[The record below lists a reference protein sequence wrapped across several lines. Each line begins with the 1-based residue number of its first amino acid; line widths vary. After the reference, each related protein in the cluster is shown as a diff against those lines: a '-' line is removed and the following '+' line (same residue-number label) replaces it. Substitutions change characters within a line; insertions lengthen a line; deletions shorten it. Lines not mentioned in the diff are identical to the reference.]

1 MYLNDPERRMEN
13 LICTEGFER
22 ALVLK
27 APWGVLAFVMLTVFP
42 GLSMNNAIP
51 LADSSEIENSC
62 PVSNFD
68 WIKND
73 SMPAEPYFSYL
84 WYCWWFRNPKQ
95 PPGMVQKPLV
105 SNGIKRRIW
114 FHWPRLGGS
123 TVESF
128 KFLHYAK
135 ENVKCPQNEWSKE
148 LHQVTS
154 LLFFLMFG
162 RLIDVFKPLFPLSRV
177 CLGELT

>member
-1 MYLNDPERRMEN
+1 MFNTWCHSYNVILNTVYMYLNDPERRMEN

-42 GLSMNNAIP
+42 GLSMKNAIP
-51 LADSSEIENSC
+51 LVDSSEIENFC
-62 PVSNFD
+62 PDLNFD

-105 SNGIKRRIW
+105 SNGIKLPTNW
-114 FHWPRLGGS
+114 WTPDFFHQR
-123 TVESF
+123 
-128 KFLHYAK
+128 
-135 ENVKCPQNEWSKE
+135 QD
-148 LHQVTS
+148 
-154 LLFFLMFG
+154 
-162 RLIDVFKPLFPLSRV
+162 LIPL
-177 CLGELT
+177 T

>member
-1 MYLNDPERRMEN
+1 MFNTLCHSYNLILNTVYMYLNDPERRMEN

-68 WIKND
+68 
-73 SMPAEPYFSYL
+73 
-84 WYCWWFRNPKQ
+84 
-95 PPGMVQKPLV
+95 
-105 SNGIKRRIW
+105 
-114 FHWPRLGGS
+114 
-123 TVESF
+123 
-128 KFLHYAK
+128 
-135 ENVKCPQNEWSKE
+135 
-148 LHQVTS
+148 
-154 LLFFLMFG
+154 
-162 RLIDVFKPLFPLSRV
+162 
-177 CLGELT
+177 